1 MLTPLE
7 ITQLKAQGLAVNL
20 LSSLMLIELLE
31 QNERV
36 LGAVR
41 KLGTSPQL
49 PFEQH
54 GIVRQLADEL
64 STIEELFQAAGT
76 FHENLGI
83 SA

>member
-20 LSSLMLIELLE
+20 LSSLLLIELVE
-31 QNERV
+31 QNERI
-36 LGAVR
+36 LSAVR
-41 KLGTSPQL
+41 KLGSSPQL
-49 PFEQH
+49 PFEQR
-54 GIVRQLADEL
+54 GIVMQLADEL
-64 STIEELFQAAGT
+64 STVEELFQAAGS